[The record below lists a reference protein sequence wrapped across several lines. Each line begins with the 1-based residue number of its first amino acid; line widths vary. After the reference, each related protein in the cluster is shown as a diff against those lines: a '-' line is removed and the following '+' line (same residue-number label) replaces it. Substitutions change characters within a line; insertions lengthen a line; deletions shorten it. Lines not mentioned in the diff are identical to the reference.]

1 MYKSLLYSSAF
12 SITGGIIGNQL
23 YDYHLKS
30 KTFKIIGNC
39 NFPLWRGKNGIQ
51 FIDIP
56 YYLINSLIF
65 TIGGG
70 LIGYYLSRIEINL
83 SNFIP
88 LKLKN

>member
-1 MYKSLLYSSAF
+1 M
-12 SITGGIIGNQL
+12 
-23 YDYHLKS
+23 
-30 KTFKIIGNC
+30 
-39 NFPLWRGKNGIQ
+39 
-51 FIDIP
+51 DIP
-56 YYLINSLIF
+56 YHLINSLIF